1 MDNIDKVFKNKL
13 TEEQIKKVQEVS
25 KDLGINPNDLLSVMQ
40 IESGIST
47 SIRNQSNGKAAG
59 LIQFYPDSGK
69 TYKTIGGKKYEI
81 SDIANMDFITQMDLV
96 KDYISD
102 IKKYNPKADLSSFD
116 ELYTA
121 VYYPKAL
128 GKGDDYVIAKAGS
141 DNAKHNS
148 GFVDENGN
156 ITKGSF
162 KKAAYDRVSKS
173 GITTVN
179 PSESLKKKGDD
190 LKKQN
195 ERNYSYEEIAD
206 ISQRYDRELQD
217 IYAKEGQ
224 GLLSPMQVNKAV
236 EDLNQKFYDAGEA
249 GAINQQ
255 RKENDKFIKSQQE
268 EYLKVQ
274 KEIDNINRASYTEER
289 FKKEEK
295 KLGRKLNQSE
305 KEKIMNDNVSL
316 LEDYHQK
323 RRALSRYKPEY
334 NEDGTVKEVKTSLL
348 NLDNYQSKYIPSSNS
363 SETSSA
369 TTGSSTQPDTTY
381 SNLVEGYR
389 GSSQAPGK
397 QTVEEDP
404 NAFLQAFGYV
414 APPETMTF
422 DTQSSWT
429 DYLGM
434 AGQAAANISMG
445 IAGMKA
451 ANEEAPERDEDI
463 SEALL
468 NYAAEQKKISQMGLD
483 PAVEADLKMKLNSA
497 YQFGM
502 ENIVRASAGNR
513 NLVLGNQGQLDQAKM
528 QGAMQIAL
536 MDVERRDRAM
546 QAYGEVLQYINEF
559 DSRKDIANNE
569 RKYREFEKRQ
579 GAGMA
584 LAEKSFSNLISDL
597 EHQWEN
603 RKGGPNDL
611 MKRKLLSSIMGYD
624 AFAEDDGSGTKIG
637 TKSWAERIASEN
649 REKAEDAKQGRA
661 FFNSLDDEGKKEAY
675 KYLKEN
681 SELDPRVNPDARFSG
696 FIDAYQNNYKTK
708 PRVEYDDSGNPFLI
722 MTDEQRDYQVGLEQ
736 DATPF
741 SSPLGRQSSFKSQSN
756 PTGQSRFNQN
766 RFGGFDAINGF
777 GLNDKKDPYN
787 LLEQQLFKDVNEEI
801 EQRKAFNRY

>member
-25 KDLGINPNDLLSVMQ
+25 KDLGVNPNDLLSVMQ

-69 TYKTIGGKKYEI
+69 TYKTIGGKQYEI

-102 IKKYNPKADLSSFD
+102 VKKSNPKADLSSFD

-162 KKAAYDRVSKS
+162 KKSAYDRVSKS

-179 PSESLKKKGDD
+179 PSESLKKKGED

-195 ERNYSYEEIAD
+195 KRNYSYEEMAD
-206 ISQRYDRELQD
+206 INQRYERELQD

-224 GLLSPMQVNKAV
+224 GLLNPMQVNKAIQ
-236 EDLNQKFYDAGEA
+236 ELNQKFYDAGEL

-255 RKENDKFIKSQQE
+255 RKENNNFIKGQQE
-268 EYLKVQ
+268 EYLKKE
-274 KEIDNINRASYTEER
+274 KEIKDLR
-289 FKKEEK
+289 
-295 KLGRKLNQSE
+295 RKNYADEIE
-305 KEKIMNDNVSL
+305 KEGKKRGKRFTSSEITEYIKKNNKEADRL
-316 LEDYHQK
+316 QLELNNTLGK
-323 RRALSRYKPEY
+323 YKPEY
-334 NEDGTVKEVKTSLL
+334 NEDGTIKEVKIDLL
-348 NLDNYQSKYIPSSNS
+348 NFDNYQSKYDS
-363 SETSSA
+363 SEDSSA
-369 TTGSSTQPDTTY
+369 TTTTDSSTQPDTTY
-381 SNLVEGYR
+381 TDLVESYKGP
-389 GSSQAPGK
+389 SQVPDK
-397 QTVEEDP
+397 KTEEDP
-404 NAFLQAFGYV
+404 NAFLQAFGYE

-422 DTQSSWT
+422 DTETSWT

-434 AGQAAANISMG
+434 AGQTGLNLAMG

-463 SEALL
+463 SEILL

-536 MDVERRDRAM
+536 MDVEKRDRAM
-546 QAYGEVLQYINEF
+546 QAYGQVLEYINEF

-597 EHQWEN
+597 EHQYEN

-611 MKRKLLSSIMGYD
+611 MRRKLLSSIMGYD
-624 AFAEDDGSGTKIG
+624 PYAKDDGSGTKVG
-637 TKSWAERIASEN
+637 TKSHAERIASEN
-649 REKAEDAKQGRA
+649 RERAEDAKQGRA

-675 KYLKEN
+675 QYLKEN

-696 FIDAYQNNYKTK
+696 FIDAYQNNYKRDPK
-708 PRVEYDDSGNPFLI
+708 VEYDGQGNPFLM
-722 MTDEQRDYQVGLEQ
+722 MTDAQRDYQAGLIQ
-736 DATPF
+736 DESPF
-741 SSPLGRQSSFKSQSN
+741 VSALGEQSSFKSQAN
-756 PTGQSRFNQN
+756 PTGQSRF
-766 RFGGFDAINGF
+766 GGFDVINSF
-777 GLNDKKDPYN
+777 GLNNKKDPYS
-787 LLEQQLFKDVNEEI
+787 LLEKQLFKDINEEI
-801 EQRKAFNRY
+801 EQRKEFNSY